1 MKLAR
6 YIGIFLIG
14 LPTSVLA
21 DTYLIYMPS
30 TMPGMIGSDSNSDG
44 LLQASEMYTNK
55 NLIITNTDSRTVT
68 TMSLTG
74 YLRKSAS
81 DSYQFGQND
90 FVEFQGTVAANS
102 RVYQDFKGSTLTI
115 RENNAIQVRDKGPDG
130 NVMTGDD
137 GTNRNYD
144 RIVNLNSTTGEVSS
158 EILIAKT
165 QSDYDYAIS
174 HGFVVSLEETGDTG
188 GINPATMTTY
198 SQNLTNS
205 GLLANITT
213 NGNFS
218 TNKITSANGA
228 SLFRQES
235 DGTVHIGENSI
246 IFADESISNSGRDEI
261 YSSSGKLQLG
271 NNSNHQTIVR
281 GSLEVEGNVSMADP
295 TAPNHGA
302 TKGYVDYQIFET
314 RNYVDHQIVETR
326 NYVDHQTIE
335 TRKYIDHQTV
345 ETKKYVDGAVA
356 SGLAIGAVPKATHG
370 NNLIGIGTGYH
381 GGDTAL
387 AVGLS
392 MHNARKN
399 VSLNL
404 AVGYSTRSNAKS
416 AAAGV
421 GWGF

>member
-44 LLQASEMYTNK
+44 LLQASEMLTNK
-55 NLIITNTDSRTVT
+55 SLIITNTDSRTVT

-81 DSYQFGQND
+81 DSYQFGDND

-102 RVYQDFKGSTLTI
+102 RVYQDFKGTTLTI
-115 RENNAIQVRDKGPDG
+115 RENNAIQVRDKGQDG
-130 NVMTGDD
+130 IVMTGDD
-137 GTNRNYD
+137 GANRNYD
-144 RIVNLNSTTGEVSS
+144 RIISLNSITGEVSS

-165 QSDYDYAIS
+165 QSDFDYAKS
-174 HGFVVSLEETGDTG
+174 RGFDVSLEETGDTG
-188 GINPATMTTY
+188 GINPSTMTTY
-198 SQNLTNS
+198 SQNATNS
-205 GLLANITT
+205 GSLANITT

-218 TNKITSANGA
+218 TNKITSADGA

-246 IFADESISNSGRDEI
+246 IFADESISQSGRDEI
-261 YSSSGKLQLG
+261 YSSSGELQLG
-271 NNSNHQTIVR
+271 NDSNHQTIVR
-281 GSLEVEGNVSMADP
+281 GSLEVEGNVSMAEP
-295 TAPNHGA
+295 TAPSHGA
-302 TKGYVDYQIFET
+302 TKGYVD
-314 RNYVDHQIVETR
+314 
-326 NYVDHQTIE
+326 HQTA
-335 TRKYIDHQTV
+335 

-356 SGLAIGAVPKATHG
+356 SSLAIGAVPKATHG

-399 VSLNL
+399 MYFNL